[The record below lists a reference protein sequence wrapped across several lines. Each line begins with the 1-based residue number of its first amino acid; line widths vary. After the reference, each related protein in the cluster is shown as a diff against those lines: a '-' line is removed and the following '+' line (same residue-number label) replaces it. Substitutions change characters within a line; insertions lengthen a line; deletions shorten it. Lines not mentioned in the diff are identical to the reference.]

1 MMDGEVP
8 WKLAKEDA
16 VNDWNATQRYDMES
30 APGGLGFVH
39 DLLNTKSA
47 GKPRRSDLLLDLGLA
62 QAWMDAGLEQWAL
75 ATGRRYV
82 DVKLT
87 ERDLEH
93 LRYFRDELA
102 STLSADGDP
111 DAVVRSDVDA
121 LPTVWTTA
129 TSLKLK
135 SNGTVQAEP
144 QGAGAGHIESLAM
157 TEIFRAQLAGTWHR
171 LKLCRS
177 EKCRV
182 AFFDRSRNNSGV
194 WHDVKICGN
203 PANLR
208 AYRARQ
214 HESKLVN

>member
-1 MMDGEVP
+1 MP

-16 VNDWNATQRYDMES
+16 VSDWNATQRYDMES

-62 QAWMDAGLEQWAL
+62 QGWVDAGLKQWAL

-82 DVKLT
+82 EVKLT

-102 STLSADGDP
+102 GTLNAEGDP
-111 DAVVRSDVDA
+111 AAVASSDVDA

-135 SNGTVQAEP
+135 SNGMVQAEP

-157 TEIFRAQLAGTWHR
+157 TEIFQAQLAGTWHR
-171 LKLCRS
+171 IKLCRS

-208 AYRARQ
+208 AHRARK

>member
-1 MMDGEVP
+1 MP

-47 GKPRRSDLLLDLGLA
+47 GKPRKSDLLLDLGLA
-62 QAWMDAGLEQWAL
+62 QAWVDAGLNSGPWPPAGTMSKSNSRN
-75 ATGRRYV
+75 ATWNICGTFGMNLPV
-82 DVKLT
+82 
-87 ERDLEH
+87 
-93 LRYFRDELA
+93 
-102 STLSADGDP
+102 TLNAEGDP

-135 SNGTVQAEP
+135 SNGMVQAEP

-157 TEIFRAQLAGTWHR
+157 TEIFQAQLAGTWHR

-208 AYRARQ
+208 AHRARK